1 MVLVDGAE
9 DGIDVLVRD
18 GHFDVIPAEKVGEEL
33 TEFFPV
39 KELVTIIVI
48 LLEVLHHFLSKG
60 GLVTREFL
68 QLSVSLIEFT
78 FGELGLVDHH
88 LALVCLF
95 RKYI

>member
-9 DGIDVLVRD
+9 DGIDVLVCD

-48 LLEVLHHFLSKG
+48 LLEVLHHFLSQG
-60 GLVTREFL
+60 SLVTREFL

-78 FGELGLVDHH
+78 FGEFGLVDHH
-88 LALVCLF
+88 LALVCLL